1 MTSPCGFRAESF
13 RSPKASRAGA
23 LHSTLLHATQRH
35 ANPVVTHVCGVS
47 GYDQIQ
53 SNGDLRS
60 LAAPIGFGA
69 NR

>member
-1 MTSPCGFRAESF
+1 VTRHTCVTRDI
-13 RSPKASRAGA
+13 RCDSRMC
-23 LHSTLLHATQRH
+23 HATR
-35 ANPVVTHVCGVS
+35 AVPCRAYRSYGGLWFIS